1 MSNLAEQFN
10 LQQTYRHY
18 IGGEWKDGAQYGNTG
33 HIEVINP
40 AREEVIA
47 RVPNGGAEEIDA
59 AVKAARAQFDGGAW
73 SQLSGPERGALILKL
88 ADLVERDAKQIA
100 AYDALC
106 IGRPFIEPQ
115 ILDLPNALQT
125 LRHFA
130 GWADKIEGRTIP
142 TPGYFGRPTLSYTIR
157 EAVGVIGAIVPW
169 NTPFM
174 ITCWKLAPALATGCT
189 IVIKPAEETP
199 LSALHLAKLAEEA
212 GFPPGVI
219 NVVTGRGAVA
229 GAALAVHPGVDKV
242 TFTGSPVVGAE
253 IMRNAGPLFKRVAME
268 LGGKSPQIV
277 FDDANL
283 DAAIQ
288 GCAMGLFFNQGQVCA
303 AGTRVLVQRSVYDNV
318 LQGLRGAAESIKVG
332 DPLEEGVNM
341 GAVAKRSQYESVARY
356 IRAGIEDGA
365 TMVTGGAVEG
375 GIGGKGCFIRP
386 TLFANASN
394 DMRIAREEIFGPVG
408 TLIAFDTEEEALA
421 LANDSKYGLG
431 ATIWT
436 NDIARAHRMAARVQ
450 AGAVGVN
457 GWAPIDARLP
467 WGGVKTSGLGRELG
481 YSGIEACTEEK
492 VITVVL

>member
-1 MSNLAEQFN
+1 MTTLAEHFN
-10 LQQTYRHY
+10 LQQQYRHF
-18 IGGEWKDGAQYGNTG
+18 IGGEWTDGGNG
-33 HIEVINP
+33 HIDVVNP

-47 RVPNGGAEEIDA
+47 RVPNGGVEEIDA
-59 AVKAARAQFDGGAW
+59 AVCAARAQFDGGAW
-73 SQLSGPERGALILKL
+73 SRLSGPERGALMLKL
-88 ADLVERDAKQIA
+88 ADLVERDAELIA
-100 AYDALC
+100 RYDALC
-106 IGRPFIEPQ
+106 IGRPFAEPQ

-199 LSALHLAKLAEEA
+199 LSALHLAKLAQEA

-303 AGTRVLVQRSVYDNV
+303 AGTRVLVQRGVYNQV
-318 LQGLRGAAESIKVG
+318 LQGLRGAAESIRVG
-332 DPLEEGVNM
+332 DPMEEGVNM
-341 GAVAKRSQYESVARY
+341 GAVAKRSQYDSVARY

-365 TMVTGGAVEG
+365 TLVTGGAVE
-375 GIGGKGCFIRP
+375 GGKGCFIRP
-386 TLFANASN
+386 TLFSDATN

-408 TLIAFDTEEEALA
+408 TLIPFDTEEQALA
-421 LANDSKYGLG
+421 MANDSKYGLG

-436 NDIARAHRMAARVQ
+436 QDIGRAHRMAGKVQ
-450 AGAVGVN
+450 AGAVGIN

>member
-1 MSNLAEQFN
+1 MSSLAEQFN
-10 LQQTYRHY
+10 LQQTYRHH
-18 IGGEWKDGAQYGNTG
+18 IGGAWVEGGDG
-33 HIEVINP
+33 HIDVVNP

-47 RVPNGGAEEIDA
+47 RVPNGGVEEIDA
-59 AVKAARAQFDGGAW
+59 AVRAARAQFDGGTW

-88 ADLVERDAKQIA
+88 ADLVERDAQLIA
-100 AYDALC
+100 RYDALC

-115 ILDLPNALQT
+115 MLDLPNALST

-199 LSALHLAKLAEEA
+199 LSALHLAQLAQEA

-253 IMRNAGPLFKRVAME
+253 IMRHAGPLFKRVAME

-277 FDDANL
+277 FDDADL

-303 AGTRVLVQRSVYDNV
+303 AGTRLLVQRGVYDQL

-332 DPLEEGVNM
+332 DPLDEGVTM
-341 GAVAKRSQYESVARY
+341 GAVAKRSQYDSVARY

-365 TMVTGGAVEG
+365 TLVTGGALE
-375 GIGGKGCFIRP
+375 GKGCFIRP

-394 DMRIAREEIFGPVG
+394 SMRIAREEIFGPVG
-408 TLIAFDTEEEALA
+408 TLIVFDTEAEALA

-436 NDIARAHRMAARVQ
+436 RDLARAHRMAGKVQ
-450 AGAVGVN
+450 AGAVGIN